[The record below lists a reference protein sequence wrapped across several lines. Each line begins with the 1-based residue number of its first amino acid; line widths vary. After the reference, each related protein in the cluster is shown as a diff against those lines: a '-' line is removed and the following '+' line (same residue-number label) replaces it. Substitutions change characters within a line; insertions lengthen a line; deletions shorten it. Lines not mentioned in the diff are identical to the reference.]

1 MHLTECDHAAV
12 CTELCVATQ
21 LLVLHPDCAGPG
33 DEIVLS
39 QLLKI
44 GLGVWFSFPH
54 WLALSKSLSDINS
67 LPPCSVLNNVH
78 SLLENHKPSNA
89 SESSFLFFFSNFHSH
104 FTNPIY
110 QKHIKSNTL
119 TYLFINTLPLSCLLL
134 ILPSSPTSAKSS
146 PYLSNLVNHYRPCQF
161 TFQIFWMQDWE
172 IAPWVRGL
180 LWIQL
185 SFYCYEKL
193 HDQK

>member
-39 QLLKI
+39 KLLKI

-78 SLLENHKPSNA
+78 SLLENHKPSKA
-89 SESSFLFFFSNFHSH
+89 SESSFLFFSNFHSH
-104 FTNPIY
+104 LTNPIY

-119 TYLFINTLPLSCLLL
+119 TYLFTNTMP
-134 ILPSSPTSAKSS
+134 LPSSPASAMSS
-146 PYLSNLVNHYRPCQF
+146 LPSLLL
-161 TFQIFWMQDWE
+161 TF
-172 IAPWVRGL
+172 PT
-180 LWIQL
+180 
-185 SFYCYEKL
+185 
-193 HDQK
+193 

>member
-12 CTELCVATQ
+12 CIELCVATQ

-89 SESSFLFFFSNFHSH
+89 SESSFLFFSNFHSH

-119 TYLFINTLPLSCLLL
+119 TYLFINTLPL
-134 ILPSSPTSAKSS
+134 PSSPASIMSS
-146 PYLSNLVNHYRPCQF
+146 PDSAIFSYLCQVF
-161 TFQIFWMQDWE
+161 SLPF
-172 IAPWVRGL
+172 
-180 LWIQL
+180 QL
-185 SFYCYEKL
+185 SESLPPMPVHFPNILDARLRDSSVGKRIAL
-193 HDQK
+193 DPT